1 MDRSTRRTAWTAVAA
16 LGLTVIAGFSAAAV
30 TLDHGASVATPAA
43 VQYVDQYGNPVAAPG
58 TDTTASATD
67 QTPTPVVRDTDD
79 DDDHGDD
86 DHGDDDE
93 SHEEDE
99 D

>member
-1 MDRSTRRTAWTAVAA
+1 MHQSSTRTAVTAAAA
-16 LGLTVIAGFSAAAV
+16 LALTVIAGFSAAAV

-58 TDTTASATD
+58 SDTTASATGSTASVTD
-67 QTPTPVVRDTDD
+67 RTPTPVVRNTGDD
-79 DDDHGDD
+79 DD
-86 DHGDDDE
+86 
-93 SHEEDE
+93 HEEDE

>member
-1 MDRSTRRTAWTAVAA
+1 MHQSSTRTAVTAAAA
-16 LGLTVIAGFSAAAV
+16 LALTVIAGFSAAAV

-58 TDTTASATD
+58 IGTDTTASATGSTASATD
-67 QTPTPVVRDTDD
+67 RTPAPVVRNTG
-79 DDDHGDD
+79 GDND
-86 DHGDDDE
+86 
-93 SHEEDE
+93 HEEDE

>member
-1 MDRSTRRTAWTAVAA
+1 MHHSSTRTAVTAAAA
-16 LGLTVIAGFSAAAV
+16 LALTVIAGFSAAAV

-58 TDTTASATD
+58 TDTTASATGSTASATD
-67 QTPTPVVRDTDD
+67 RTPTPVVRNTGDD
-79 DDDHGDD
+79 DD
-86 DHGDDDE
+86 
-93 SHEEDE
+93 HEEDE

>member
-1 MDRSTRRTAWTAVAA
+1 MHQSSTRTAVTAAAA
-16 LGLTVIAGFSAAAV
+16 LALTVIAGFSAAAV

-58 TDTTASATD
+58 TDTTASGTD
-67 QTPTPVVRDTDD
+67 QTPTPVVRDT

>member
-1 MDRSTRRTAWTAVAA
+1 MERSTRRTVWTAIAA

-30 TLDHGASVATPAA
+30 TLDQGASVADPAA

-58 TDTTASATD
+58 ADTTVSAADASTS
-67 QTPTPVVRDTDD
+67 VVRDTDD
-79 DDDHGDD
+79 DDDHGEDADQDD
-86 DHGDDDE
+86 DHD
-93 SHEEDE
+93 HEEDE